1 MYYLICCIVSF
12 ALGCLTTYLISKY
25 ISIEVKI
32 KKADIKHKV
41 FMDCRLQKIQTMLEE
56 IKRCGTI
63 PVKIPKAAEKSLM
76 LIAQTKDWD
85 KQIDEETI
93 RTLNK
98 IYNAWQMHIES
109 EKKTK
114 MGRGA
119 KTGDMQGYKKPKWEG
134 TYKEYLQAVPD
145 GKITPDT
152 EITITDED
160 ENIEDYHGS
169 WITMNDDGSIE
180 EYME

>member
-1 MYYLICCIVSF
+1 MYYFICCIVSF
-12 ALGCLTTYLISKY
+12 ALGSLTTYLISKY
-25 ISIEVKI
+25 VSIEVKI

-63 PVKIPKAAEKSLM
+63 PVKIPKAAEKSLL

-85 KQIDEETI
+85 KHIDEETI

-109 EKKTK
+109 EKKSK
-114 MGRGA
+114 MERGQ
-119 KTGDMQGYKKPKWEG
+119 KVGKGEGFNNYFEG
-134 TYKEYLQAVPD
+134 TKEEYWDALRK
-145 GKITPDT
+145 GLINENTHC
-152 EITITDED
+152 TIYEREGLYEMN
-160 ENIEDYHGS
+160 ENGS
-169 WITMNDDGSIE
+169 WEQIE
-180 EYME
+180 E